1 MKYMPPFFVT
11 LSKLYENLHSL
22 FFVYLI
28 IMVPFLGSP
37 AKYNSPPGPTIVAL
51 VLSTLA
57 IEPNGIDSPLLSLT
71 VKSAFFQTLR

>member
-1 MKYMPPFFVT
+1 MRIYI
-11 LSKLYENLHSL
+11 LYFCILNYNGS
-22 FFVYLI
+22 
-28 IMVPFLGSP
+28 FLGSP

-71 VKSAFFQTLR
+71 VKSAFFPDSTLNGAFTIDQM